1 MTVQGKESINNTV
14 LDGSLVLLQDVLK
27 RIKKT
32 NRLCTGP
39 LVYLLHDWAGT
50 LDELPLGEA
59 VSGAELQSSS
69 FLDQVDAAVSQ
80 FLNPRLYL
88 VTNLKVQAGDH

>member
-27 RIKKT
+27 RIKKK

-39 LVYLLHDWAGT
+39 LVYLLHD
-50 LDELPLGEA
+50 
-59 VSGAELQSSS
+59 
-69 FLDQVDAAVSQ
+69 
-80 FLNPRLYL
+80 
-88 VTNLKVQAGDH
+88 